1 MVSERLSQ
9 AIQAL
14 EHHPQHRRIK
24 KLIYFVSHQHW
35 PSDRIPQDL
44 MQLDVLVPIL
54 LAQVTTAQDLGHLLS
69 KRAAKL
75 NKSKTYLPIA
85 DAISQTLAPLCQSTP
100 TMPDYGVPEAL
111 SPSPIGA
118 GAIYSLF
125 DLKAALMQSTN
136 PLKAKILIF
145 SALYHPFS
153 FRRQDWL
160 NLKQR
165 SLDKLLQTLFTTY
178 PSFAALE
185 QKLMQTA
192 DQLDALDQSQQVVHA
207 LLRAVLP
214 QYRGQSLATL
224 EKPEPEPLIQTAID
238 DLEIED
244 DMLTCQLVTQ
254 AS

>member
-1 MVSERLSQ
+1 MQ
-9 AIQAL
+9 A
-14 EHHPQHRRIK
+14 
-24 KLIYFVSHQHW
+24 
-35 PSDRIPQDL
+35 
-44 MQLDVLVPIL
+44 
-54 LAQVTTAQDLGHLLS
+54 
-69 KRAAKL
+69 
-75 NKSKTYLPIA
+75 
-85 DAISQTLAPLCQSTP
+85 
-100 TMPDYGVPEAL
+100 
-111 SPSPIGA
+111 
-118 GAIYSLF
+118 
-125 DLKAALMQSTN
+125 TN

-165 SLDKLLQTLFTTY
+165 PLDKLLQTLFTTY

-207 LLRAVLP
+207 VLRAVLP

-224 EKPEPEPLIQTAID
+224 EQPEPEPLIHNAID
-238 DLEIED
+238 DLGIED

>member
-9 AIQAL
+9 ALQAL
-14 EHHPQHRRIK
+14 EHHPQHLRIR
-24 KLIYFVSHQHW
+24 KLIYFVSHRHW
-35 PSDRIPQDL
+35 PSDRIPPDL

-69 KRAAKL
+69 QRAAKL

-85 DAISQTLAPLCQSTP
+85 DTISQILAPLCQPTP
-100 TMPDYGVPEAL
+100 AMPDYGVPEAL

-165 SLDKLLQTLFTTY
+165 PLDKLLQTLFTTY

-192 DQLDALDQSQQVVHA
+192 DQLESLDQSQQVVHA

-224 EKPEPEPLIQTAID
+224 EKPEPNAID
-238 DLEIED
+238 NLEIED
-244 DMLTCQLVTQ
+244 DMLTSQLVTQ

>member
-14 EHHPQHRRIK
+14 EHHPQHLRIR
-24 KLIYFVSHQHW
+24 KLLYFVGHQHW
-35 PSDRIPQDL
+35 PSDRISQDL

-54 LAQVTTAQDLGHLLS
+54 LDQVTTAQDLGHLLS
-69 KRAAKL
+69 ERAAKL

-85 DAISQTLAPLCQSTP
+85 DTISQILAPLCQSTP
-100 TMPDYGVPEAL
+100 VLPDYGVPDAL
-111 SPSPIGA
+111 NPSPIGA

-192 DQLDALDQSQQVVHA
+192 DQLEALDQSQQVVHA

-224 EKPEPEPLIQTAID
+224 EKPEPNVID

-244 DMLTCQLVTQ
+244 DMLTCQLVPQ
-254 AS
+254 VS